1 MLIRHNEDDLDK
13 VFRQKLYGAE
23 EETPLHLWEG
33 IRQRVPQRKRILWR
47 WLLPVLLLGL
57 GTSLWASYTYI
68 QSLPSTTQVVATASI
83 ASPERVLVQHSTVPL
98 YMEQMSDIASDGED
112 SFIASM
118 SATHDVGGK
127 IENRQRNDIVA
138 NPSSNTRGAEV
149 PRHRKP
155 AQAFAGKNTISVQEV
170 AANNQIGT
178 WEKDGRLPA
187 VAITPID
194 TPKTVTMGR
203 YMISEY
209 VMDSI
214 EWTAYTMPVQ
224 EVVDI
229 QKDTLTKT
237 LEREVFAPSLPYIDA
252 PAVRPSR
259 FSLGA
264 YYSLAQ
270 PMRVKRSGAD
280 DANFRDLTNR
290 TDLSLAHG
298 LGVQASYRVFGNW
311 EVSAGLEYQRFNE
324 RHRWFDT
331 TIVYGKI
338 YSLVLDSVY
347 DGAELTVT
355 PVVHDSTVSKS
366 IHIRDN
372 AVVNRYTR
380 FQMPLIVRWNYVKG
394 KYSLGL
400 EGGVVL
406 HLQSTYKGGL
416 THMDWIP
423 LPPFPVNSSAEVA
436 VTAYQY
442 QSRSTVPLQK
452 VYKDW
457 NTDLH
462 FGIHQSYRLAH
473 QWSASLVLQTRIM
486 INDADAER
494 YTNHRMIQPG
504 LRVGINYFIR

>member
-1 MLIRHNEDDLDK
+1 M
-13 VFRQKLYGAE
+13 
-23 EETPLHLWEG
+23 
-33 IRQRVPQRKRILWR
+33 
-47 WLLPVLLLGL
+47 
-57 GTSLWASYTYI
+57 
-68 QSLPSTTQVVATASI
+68 
-83 ASPERVLVQHSTVPL
+83 ER
-98 YMEQMSDIASDGED
+98 M
-112 SFIASM
+112 
-118 SATHDVGGK
+118 
-127 IENRQRNDIVA
+127 
-138 NPSSNTRGAEV
+138 
-149 PRHRKP
+149 
-155 AQAFAGKNTISVQEV
+155 
-170 AANNQIGT
+170 
-178 WEKDGRLPA
+178 
-187 VAITPID
+187 
-194 TPKTVTMGR
+194 
-203 YMISEY
+203 MISEY

-214 EWTAYTMPVQ
+214 EWLAYAMPVR

-259 FSLGA
+259 LSVGA

-366 IHIRDN
+366 MHIRDN
-372 AVVNRYTR
+372 AVDNRYTR

-462 FGIHQSYRLAH
+462 FGIHQSYRFAH
-473 QWSASLVLQTRIM
+473 QWSASLALQTRIM
-486 INDADAER
+486 INNADAER
-494 YTNHRMIQPG
+494 YTKHRMIQPG